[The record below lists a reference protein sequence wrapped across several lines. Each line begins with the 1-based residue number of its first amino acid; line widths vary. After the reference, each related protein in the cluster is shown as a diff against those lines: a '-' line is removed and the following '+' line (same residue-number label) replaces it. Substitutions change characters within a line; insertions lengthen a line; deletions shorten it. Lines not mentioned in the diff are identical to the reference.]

1 MLIFSKRI
9 NFTTTSGLKFLIV
22 IDAAMGIK
30 DLENPDRILLVRRA
44 MLVGS

>member
-22 IDAAMGIK
+22 IDTAMDIK
-30 DLENPDRILLVRRA
+30 DLDNPDRSFPFKRA
-44 MLVGS
+44 MLVGN

>member
-30 DLENPDRILLVRRA
+30 DLGNPDKSLPVRRV
-44 MLVGS
+44 MPVNS